1 MTWMANVVAVP
12 AGLVIVA
19 VVVAAAVFPDA
30 KSYTGGR
37 WAVTW
42 LLVLLGLITC
52 SAMGFAAG
60 RLLPVR
66 LAAPLIGVVLYC
78 WGALATFFGDW
89 YLHLAPVGQLESEEG
104 SRMSG
109 QFILPLV
116 VWLLALTVLALIVA
130 TTRNGRLS
138 VIVVLIATA
147 AVIGLK
153 DERKDA
159 LDRIWFEP
167 DPAAMAQVCTP
178 DEPQVCVLGLHADLL
193 PTVTPVAREAI
204 RNAAKYYPI
213 TRAVEKDMSKVGV
226 ASPPDALPLYLRG
239 TPVPFRRTVIDLDG
253 IRRSTGWLVDPKCP
267 GAEAYESGKSPQ
279 VAIGV
284 AAWIVSG
291 ALTVEESDP
300 AAVTA
305 LYRRVT
311 GTPQKQAAW
320 MTRYLSAAHRCDI
333 AVLTRLARK

>member
-1 MTWMANVVAVP
+1 MSETLAANTADGAGSWSSAWSSAGGWLSVMSLALGPLAGVAAAWVAGRERRRDAHELLSTSSRPTQQRLLMTWMANVVAVP
-12 AGLVIVA
+12 AGFVIVA

-30 KSYTGGR
+30 RSYTGGR

-66 LAAPLIGVVLYC
+66 LAGPLIGVVLYC

-109 QFILPLV
+109 QFILPLL

-159 LDRIWFEP
+159 LDRNPRTVVGACKTFA
-167 DPAAMAQVCTP
+167 DALLRRLLASGFGTVGTVAAYGPYSDSIISINSIICRV
-178 DEPQVCVLGLHADLL
+178 
-193 PTVTPVAREAI
+193 VTPISNNYSNR
-204 RNAAKYYPI
+204 
-213 TRAVEKDMSKVGV
+213 SKLGENC
-226 ASPPDALPLYLRG
+226 SR
-239 TPVPFRRTVIDLDG
+239 RRT
-253 IRRSTGWLVDPKCP
+253 
-267 GAEAYESGKSPQ
+267 
-279 VAIGV
+279 
-284 AAWIVSG
+284 
-291 ALTVEESDP
+291 P
-300 AAVTA
+300 A
-305 LYRRVT
+305 
-311 GTPQKQAAW
+311 
-320 MTRYLSAAHRCDI
+320 
-333 AVLTRLARK
+333 